1 VEQRNNAPVFEDPTV
16 LSPKSLE
23 ANKSLNIDK
32 KGSSYGNTINSNGLS
47 KMDVGTNVIVEDV
60 HGEHRDDLSEKE

>member
-1 VEQRNNAPVFEDPTV
+1 